1 MATHKIAAR
10 RRAPPIG
17 EDPTSP
23 VKNTPRSE
31 LQTVF
36 AQDVEDAGLALGP
49 ENALA
54 ALIEA
59 GSLLEIQK

>member
-1 MATHKIAAR
+1 M

-23 VKNTPRSE
+23 VKNTLKSE
-31 LQTVF
+31 LQTTF
-36 AQDVEDAGLALGP
+36 AQDVDDADLAHGP
-49 ENALA
+49 EDALA

-59 GSLLEIQK
+59 GSLVEIRK